1 MKPYDAFFGNLF
13 GVRKSVRYHQRRRA
27 FFEWIHTSTVALQIV
42 AGSSAVASWVGDKG
56 DWGIGLA
63 AFAALLAA
71 LDLVIG
77 TSRRATL
84 HSGLAQQ
91 FAQLERD
98 MVPHERDRDIDASTE
113 AGFRQR
119 RLEIEEGEPPK
130 LRVIDLLC
138 HNELAVGVRMYAHST
153 SYEIKPLQR
162 WIGHFVDLEVQD
174 ILDKPRKEGETGSPP
189 EPQTAAAS

>member
-27 FFEWIHTSTVALQIV
+27 FFEWTHTSTAALQVV
-42 AGSSAVASWVGDKG
+42 AGSSAVASWIGEKADL
-56 DWGIGLA
+56 GIGLA

-71 LDLVIG
+71 LDLVVG

-84 HSGLAQQ
+84 HAGLAQQ

-98 MVPHERDRDIDASTE
+98 MVPHELDREIDAETE
-113 AGFRQR
+113 TGFRQR

-138 HNELAVGVRMYAHST
+138 HNELAAGVTMYAHAT
-153 SYEIKPLQR
+153 SYEINRLRR

-174 ILDKPRKEGETGSPP
+174 ILDKPRKPGDTGSPP
-189 EPQTAAAS
+189 EPQTAAT